1 MKQKALND
9 LLVDLPP
16 CRTLIFVNAIP
27 VADTLDDYLYNLEFP
42 VTSIHSGRTQRER
55 EDAM

>member
-1 MKQKALND
+1 MKPKALND
-9 LLVDLPP
+9 LLLDLPP
-16 CRTLIFVNAIP
+16 CRTLIFVNTSNR
-27 VADTLDDYLYNLEFP
+27 ADLVDDFLYNLDFP